1 MSTTAALDKSV
12 IKLDDATVRFC
23 GDSGDGMQL
32 AGGQFTNTSALVGND
47 IATFPDFPA
56 EIRAP
61 QGTLAGVSGFQV
73 HFSSTDIFTPG
84 DTVDALVAMNPAA
97 LATNLTDLRP
107 GGILIVNEDEFNAK
121 GLEQA
126 GYDANPLEDGSLK
139 SYRLH
144 AVRMTTLTRTAV
156 EGSGLASQKE
166 KDKCRNFFAMGLAFW
181 LYDRPLEPTLR
192 FIEEKFG
199 KKPEIALANTAA
211 LKAGYHYGET
221 VEAISTQFHVPKA
234 KLPPGKYTSIMG
246 NTALSYGLLTAARN
260 SGKRLFLGAY
270 PITPASSILEELA
283 KHKNFDVLTFQAE
296 DEIAAMTATIG
307 AAFAGAMAVTASSG
321 PGIALKGEG
330 IGLAIITELPMIV
343 INVQRGGPSTGLPT
357 KTEQADL
364 FQAVFG
370 RNGECPMP
378 VLAASSPAD
387 CFYVAQEAWRI
398 AVRYMTPVMLLTDG
412 YIANGSEPWRI
423 PSLADLPKFEIKHPG
438 PRSNGDAFMPY
449 QRDERLARPWA
460 LPGTTGLEHRIGGLE
475 KQDVTGN
482 VSYDPAN
489 HQHMVNTRAKK
500 VANVAN
506 DIPPQKLDGPAAG
519 DLLVLSWGGTSGAC
533 ATAVHNVQAKGK
545 AVTHCHLRYL
555 NPLPKDLGDILQR
568 FEKVLIPELNLG
580 QLRTIIRARYLI
592 DAVGLNKVQG
602 KPFSVGEVVDK
613 IEALLRGDTSDS
625 QAAPER
631 VDGQDTTA
639 KAILQKAA
647 QGG

>member
-1 MSTTAALDKSV
+1 MATTAALDKEV
-12 IKLDDATVRFC
+12 RTLEEATVRFC

-32 AGGQFTNTSALVGND
+32 AGSQFTNTSALVGND

-73 HFSSTDIFTPG
+73 HFSSKDIFTPG

-97 LATNLTDLRP
+97 LATNLTDLRT
-107 GGILIVNEDEFNAK
+107 GGILIVNGDAFEPK

-126 GYDANPLEDGSLK
+126 GYDTNPLEDGSLK
-139 SYRLH
+139 QYRVH
-144 AVRMTTLTRTAV
+144 NVPMTKLTRASV
-156 EGSGLASQKE
+156 EGLALSQKE
-166 KDKCRNFFAMGLAFW
+166 KDRCRNFFAMGLVFW
-181 LYDRPLEPTLR
+181 LYDRPLDPTLR
-192 FIEEKFG
+192 YIDEKFG
-199 KKPEIALANTAA
+199 KKPEIAQANTAA

-221 VEAISTQFHVPKA
+221 VEAINTQFHVPKA
-234 KLPPGKYTSIMG
+234 RLAPGKYTSIVG
-246 NTALSYGLLTAARN
+246 NTALAYGLMTAARL

-283 KHKNFDVLTFQAE
+283 RHKNFDVLTFQAE
-296 DEIAAMTATIG
+296 DEIAAMTAAIG
-307 AAFAGAMAVTASSG
+307 AAFAGAMSVTASSG

-378 VLAASSPAD
+378 VIAASSPSD
-387 CFYVAQEAWRI
+387 CFEVAQEAWRI

-423 PSLADLPKFEIKHPG
+423 PKYSDLKKIEITHPG
-438 PRSNGDAFMPY
+438 PRQNGQAFLPY

-460 LPGTTGLEHRIGGLE
+460 LPGTLGLEHRIGGLE

-489 HQHMVNTRAKK
+489 HQHMVNTRAAK
-500 VANVAN
+500 VANIAG
-506 DIPPQKLDGPAAG
+506 DIPPQKLDGPASG
-519 DLLVLSWGGTSGAC
+519 DVLVLSWGGTYGAC
-533 ATAVHNVQAKGK
+533 ATATHVVQGKGK

-555 NPLPKDLGDILQR
+555 NPLPNDLGDILKR
-568 FEKVLIPELNLG
+568 FRKVLIPELNMG
-580 QLRTIIRARYLI
+580 QLRTIIRAKYLV

-602 KPFSVGEVVDK
+602 KPFSVAEVVDK
-613 IEALLRGDTSDS
+613 IETTLRGEASDS
-625 QAAPER
+625 QVAPER
-631 VDGQDTTA
+631 PGDEITF
-639 KAILQKAA
+639 KAAREMAA